1 MPLTSRDLFVVVA
14 LVGLLLLIVALLV
27 NWLAPAHRPRLRT
40 SLVLFALY
48 LLLAGALQG
57 ARVAHADAAVPWI
70 DFATRAMG
78 GFTAVKLLTLLFV
91 DVLLPRIAIRL
102 PAIAGDLISAL
113 GYGAITVV
121 VATDTGMS
129 TTSALAGGT
138 VLAAALTISLQS
150 TLGNVIGGVAL
161 QLDGSVQVG
170 DWVEI
175 EGGRQGRI
183 AAIRWRHTLIETREG
198 DSIVLPNALLLAT
211 PITLLGRRDG
221 LPHAHRQW
229 VRFRVDHR
237 FNPTKVVSVVQQAL
251 RASPLAGSS
260 DVLPVDVVCLELG
273 KEALDSTAL
282 YAVRYWLV
290 DFTGDVQVDSHVR
303 SRTQA
308 ALQRAGISL
317 ALPAYT
323 VFEAANESLD
333 GEARQGR
340 RLERAYSVLRG
351 VLLFRSLSDDECR
364 RLAVGL
370 RFTPFAEG
378 EVVAQQGAVAHHL
391 YLLASGVLDVTLE
404 AQGQTRNVATLRAP
418 DFFGEM
424 GMLTGAPRTAS
435 IVARDSVECYQ
446 LDREA
451 FEGVIKSR
459 PAVAEELA
467 AVTAAREIALSS
479 AREGLDAR
487 QAGDARR
494 LETARILASMR
505 DFFGLNE

>member
-1 MPLTSRDLFVVVA
+1 MPLTPRDVFVAVA

-27 NWLAPAHRPRLRT
+27 NRLAPAHRPRLRS
-40 SLVLFALY
+40 SLVLFVLY

-57 ARVAHADAAVPWI
+57 ARTAHLVAAVPWI
-70 DFATRAMG
+70 DFAARLMG
-78 GFTAVKLLTLLFV
+78 GFTSVKLLTLLVV
-91 DVLLPRIAIRL
+91 DVLLPRIGIRL
-102 PAIAGDLISAL
+102 PAIAGDLIAAL
-113 GYGAITVV
+113 GYGAIAVV

-129 TTSALAGGT
+129 ATSALASGT
-138 VLAAALTISLQS
+138 ILAAALTISLQS

-170 DWVEI
+170 DWVEL

-198 DSIVLPNALLLAT
+198 DAIVLPNALLLAT
-211 PITLLGRRDG
+211 PITLLGRRG
-221 LPHAHRQW
+221 GVAHAHRQW

-237 FNPTKVVSVVQQAL
+237 FNPAKVISVVQEAL
-251 RASPLAGSS
+251 RASPLAGCS

-273 KEALDSTAL
+273 KEALDSMAL

-290 DFTGDVQVDSHVR
+290 DFTGDVNVDSQVR

-317 ALPAYT
+317 ALPAST
-323 VFEAANESLD
+323 VFNAANDTVE
-333 GEARQGR
+333 GEARTGR

-351 VLLFRSLSDDECR
+351 VLLFRTLSDDECR
-364 RLAVGL
+364 RLAAGL
-370 RFTPFAEG
+370 RFAPFADG
-378 EVVAQQGAVAHHL
+378 EVVAQQGEVAHHL
-391 YLLASGVLDVTLE
+391 YLLASGVLDVKLE
-404 AQGQTRNVATLRAP
+404 SQGQTRNVATLRAP

-424 GMLTGAPRTAS
+424 GMLTGAPRAAS

-451 FEGVIKSR
+451 FEGVLKSR

-467 AVTAAREIALSS
+467 AVTAGREIALTS

-494 LETARILASMR
+494 REAERILASMR
-505 DFFGLNE
+505 GFFGLTE